1 MPKALFTGTIKTN
14 KKREENKTMDKKLI
28 EKIKDIVEDHLS
40 NTEINKIEL
49 CEDTHDHYLLGKW
62 DLAQE
67 INDVLILTTYDNKQV
82 NKYMNKREVA

>member
-1 MPKALFTGTIKTN
+1 MK
-14 KKREENKTMDKKLI
+14 KKLI
-28 EKIKDIVEDHLS
+28 QKIKDIVEDHLC

-67 INDVLILTTYDNKQV
+67 INDVLITQK
-82 NKYMNKREVA
+82 EVE

>member
-1 MPKALFTGTIKTN
+1 MPKMLFIGTIKTN
-14 KKREENKTMDKKLI
+14 KNRKENKTMDKKLI

-67 INDVLILTTYDNKQV
+67 INDVLITQK
-82 NKYMNKREVA
+82 EVA

>member
-1 MPKALFTGTIKTN
+1 VCFILIIKTN
-14 KKREENKTMDKKLI
+14 KKRKVKTMNKKLI
-28 EKIKDIVEDHLS
+28 QKIKDIVEDHLC

-67 INDVLILTTYDNKQV
+67 INELLITQK
-82 NKYMNKREVA
+82 EVA

>member
-1 MPKALFTGTIKTN
+1 
-14 KKREENKTMDKKLI
+14 MDKKLI

-40 NTEINKIEL
+40 NTEIDSVAL

-67 INDVLILTTYDNKQV
+67 INELLIKKESETK
-82 NKYMNKREVA
+82 